1 MPWFSIGLLQ
11 DGELVM
17 FTEVEGMAELNTH
30 KPIKVKNVKV
40 RAHHAGSLTMLDKF
54 ISLRR
59 DALH

>member
-1 MPWFSIGLLQ
+1 
-11 DGELVM
+11 M